1 VKSSA
6 LANSVLGAC
15 ISGAGLSIF
24 ALCKGQNI
32 ADQVGVNR
40 SDNYLDT
47 RISFAIPI

>member
-6 LANSVLGAC
+6 LANSVLGAG

-32 ADQVGVNR
+32 ADQVAVSR
-40 SDNYLDT
+40 VT
-47 RISFAIPI
+47 PI